1 MVMLVDL
8 YNYRATAEF
17 QNYINRTER
26 RERLSKI
33 PNRKNQIEHRLTL
46 FFFRHA
52 LNSGRS
58 GTFGPCTRF
67 IPSCVLLEE
76 SQKSEVLM
84 IKAFFI
90 INYV

>member
-33 PNRKNQIEHRLTL
+33 PNRKNHMEHRLTL
-46 FFFRHA
+46 FSSPCIKFRA
-52 LNSGRS
+52 FRQLR
-58 GTFGPCTRF
+58 PAACTRF
-67 IPSCVLLEE
+67 PPSCVLLEV

-90 INYV
+90 IN

>member
-1 MVMLVDL
+1 MLVDL

-33 PNRKNQIEHRLTL
+33 PNRKNQIEHRLT

-58 GTFGPCTRF
+58 GSFDPCTRF
-67 IPSCVLLEE
+67 PPSCVLLEV

>member
-46 FFFRHA
+46 FFSPCIKFWVFRNLRPVHA
-52 LNSGRS
+52 FH
-58 GTFGPCTRF
+58 T
-67 IPSCVLLEE
+67 LLRPARR
-76 SQKSEVLM
+76 KS
-84 IKAFFI
+84 KK
-90 INYV
+90 